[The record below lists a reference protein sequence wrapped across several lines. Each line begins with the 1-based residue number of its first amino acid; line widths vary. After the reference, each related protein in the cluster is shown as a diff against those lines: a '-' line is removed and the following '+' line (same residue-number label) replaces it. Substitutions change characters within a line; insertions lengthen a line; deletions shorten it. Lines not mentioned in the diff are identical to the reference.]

1 MKVSYN
7 WLKDYCDFSASVDE
21 LVAMLTIAGS
31 EVESYDK
38 AGNDYCITL
47 EIKSNRSDLLGIMG
61 IAREVA
67 AITGKPL
74 RRPSVAYKPDT
85 SPVSKWT
92 SVEVPAPDLCPRY
105 TARVI
110 TGVKVGPS
118 PRWLAER
125 LEAVGLR
132 SINNVVDVTNYVMME
147 CGQPLHAFDLD
158 TLAGRKI
165 IVRRAAA
172 GETITTIDDIERRLT
187 RENLVIA
194 DARRP
199 VAVAGIMGGA
209 DTEVTAATR
218 NVLLESAV
226 FNPVSVRRTARAIG
240 LASDASYRFERGV
253 DPIGTEWASRRSV
266 ALIAQLTGGTPADGI
281 ADANAIDLTPKK
293 VTMRVPRIR
302 RILGMDVPA
311 AEAADIL
318 ARLEFDVLS
327 RSDSEITVA
336 VPSFRAADVY
346 REIDLIEE
354 VGRIHGYDKVPLDSA
369 MTIKVGATSKF
380 EQCER
385 LVRSVLS
392 GCGLSEAISSSFLTP
407 ALAGSVNLWGGEV
420 VQVANPLRAE
430 ESALRSCLIA
440 SLLHVKAINQSRGV
454 PRCELFEL
462 GRVFLGPMAEKSC
475 VAIMEED
482 GFYDL
487 KGIVQLLLD
496 RFGLQHSAMMQP
508 AAGVAS
514 FKEGHAVKVSAGH
527 TLLGYYGQIA
537 DALIGRFDLKGAIWL
552 AELDFD
558 ALAELAVLERKSQ
571 AIPKFP
577 AIDRD
582 LALIVDEAVTWQQVV
597 ESINALAEP
606 LRESVS
612 FLNVYRGKPIEPGR
626 KSLAL
631 SMRYRSPERTLTNE
645 EVNAAQERLIKHL
658 EKALGATLRV

>member
-380 EQCER
+380 EKCER

-496 RFGLQHSAMMQP
+496 RFGLQHSASMQP

>member
-380 EQCER
+380 EKCER